1 MTAKPVTAKHAS
13 LWLDRP
19 RPAANPPI
27 PDGSRVDVV
36 VIGAGLTGLC
46 TALELSRSGATVA
59 VLDARRA
66 GSVTTGRTTGKI
78 SLLQGTKLSQIA
90 ARYPR
95 DVVRAYVDANRNGRR
110 RLLDLCRSFGV
121 PVQIETAY
129 TYATTPGGTAALA
142 DEFEAASGAGLDVG
156 WNDFSDLPFPV
167 TGAIALAEQAQFD
180 PVDLVEALVHALRE
194 RGVLVVENTRVRIV
208 SRGLGRTAVHHA
220 GGSLTADRV
229 VLATGT
235 PILDRGSFFARLEPR
250 RSYCLAV
257 AGVDRPPRGMYLSAD
272 SPTRSLR
279 YVPTADGELLV
290 VGGNGHTVGR
300 GGATKPRVADL
311 IDWTGRH
318 FPGGDV
324 THMWSAQDYHSTD
337 EMPLVGG
344 VLPGDDRILVASGY
358 DKWGMT
364 NAAAAADMIAARIRG
379 EPREWAKPF
388 DPWALSRAPRSAAP
402 TLELN
407 AAVAVEMAKGWTAP
421 LVRSRSS
428 TPPEGTGHVHAGV
441 PVPEAVCTVGGRT
454 HRVSA
459 VCPHLGGIVRWNDA
473 ERSWDCPL
481 HGSRFTP
488 EGRLLEGPATR
499 DLSGSDCVADLRG
512 K

>member
-1 MTAKPVTAKHAS
+1 VTAKPVTAKHAS

-194 RGVLVVENTRVRIV
+194 RGVPVVENTRVRIV

-358 DKWGMT
+358 DKWDDERRCGRRHDRRT
-364 NAAAAADMIAARIRG
+364 NPRGAPGVGEALRPVGPEPRSEKRRAHPRTQRCSSGRDGQGVDSAARPISLVDTPRRHWPRARRG
-379 EPREWAKPF
+379 
-388 DPWALSRAPRSAAP
+388 SGPRSGLHRRRPDPPSVRGVPSSRGHCPLERRRTQLGLPAARFP
-402 TLELN
+402 
-407 AAVAVEMAKGWTAP
+407 VHPGG
-421 LVRSRSS
+421 
-428 TPPEGTGHVHAGV
+428 TPPRGPRDPG
-441 PVPEAVCTVGGRT
+441 
-454 HRVSA
+454 S
-459 VCPHLGGIVRWNDA
+459 
-473 ERSWDCPL
+473 ERIGLRC
-481 HGSRFTP
+481 
-488 EGRLLEGPATR
+488 GP
-499 DLSGSDCVADLRG
+499 SG
-512 K
+512 